1 MNIKIPMRGFLLTA
15 LVLAGLGAAPSVAF
29 EGKPKLGPEAV
40 PITQQTASVRTAPAT
55 DDWTLSPVLS
65 SPLLA
70 RSRRPMEDP
79 PRSRSSCLMPEP
91 PANR

>member
-1 MNIKIPMRGFLLTA
+1 MRGFLLTT
-15 LVLAGLGAAPSVAF
+15 LLLAGLWAEPVLALK
-29 EGKPKLGPEAV
+29 GKPKLGPEAV
-40 PITQQTASVRTAPAT
+40 PITQQTAYVRSAPAT
-55 DDWTLSPVLS
+55 DYWTLSPVLS

-70 RSRRPMEDP
+70 RSRRTLEDP